1 MEFDFVV
8 GRYRKGAKAETFLA
22 GFNSLIDAKEF
33 AEYTSGN
40 YLTNGF
46 MFIDTPKG
54 MHILGEHDHYSA
66 KSQWYEPDNIQKA
79 IIYDAR
85 KDRNIDLDAY
95 LPIRDFYRFT
105 KGVSLL
111 EQRKADSP
119 NSLLDKLSDH
129 KKSIESGNI
138 AGKGINHSMKS
149 EKYHEEGLR

>member
-8 GRYRKGAKAETFLA
+8 GRYRKDAKAETFLA
-22 GFNSLIDAKEF
+22 GFNSLIDAKKF
-33 AEYTSGN
+33 AELKLFDKY
-40 YLTNGF
+40 TNGF

-54 MHILGEHDHYSA
+54 MHILGEHDHHST
-66 KSQWYEPDNIQKA
+66 KSQWYAPDNIQKA

-85 KDRNIDLDAY
+85 KDRNIDLDEY

-111 EQRKADSP
+111 EQRKADSQ

-129 KKSIESGNI
+129 KMCIESGNI
-138 AGKGINHSMKS
+138 AEKGINRSMKS
-149 EKYHEEGLR
+149 EKHHEEGLR